1 MICSSAMEVVSWSR
15 PAPDLALPESELHI
29 WLAWLDVEPQELA
42 RFSSYLNKD
51 EFSRAERFVFPR
63 DRDHFI
69 VARGRLRELLGKYLH
84 CPPNDVQFKTGRYG
98 KLSLLDDRDPL
109 RFNLSHSHGL
119 ALYGFCMGR
128 ELGIDTEKI
137 RPEFAGEG
145 IAERYFSATEQ
156 RELAELP
163 QELRDT
169 AFFLCWT
176 RKEAYIKAHGDG
188 LQIALDSFDVSL
200 KPGEPETLRSADSD
214 RWSMRSFTLAP
225 EFVAAIIV
233 EGEIPSIRF
242 WRAVTDHEHA
252 APVATETE

>member
-15 PAPDLALPESELHI
+15 PAQDLVLREDDLHI
-29 WLAWLDVEPQELA
+29 WLAWLDVEPQERA
-42 RFSSYLNKD
+42 RLCSYLTKD
-51 EFSRAERFVFPR
+51 EVSRAERFVFPR

-84 CPPNDVQFKTGRYG
+84 CPPNDVQFKMGRYG
-98 KLSLLDDRDPL
+98 KLSLVDERDPL

-119 ALYGFCMGR
+119 AIYGFCVGR
-128 ELGIDTEKI
+128 EVGIDTEKI

-145 IAERYFSATEQ
+145 IAERYFSVTEQ
-156 RELAELP
+156 HELAELP

-200 KPGEPETLRSADSD
+200 KPGEPETLRSADSG
-214 RWSMRSFTLAP
+214 RWRMRSFAPAP
-225 EFVAAIIV
+225 EFVATIVV
-233 EGEIPSIRF
+233 EGEIPSVRY
-242 WRAVTDHEHA
+242 WSAATDNVRVPQGAGEA
-252 APVATETE
+252 E

>member
-1 MICSSAMEVVSWSR
+1 MICSSAMEAVSWSR
-15 PAPDLALPESELHI
+15 PAQALALQEDELHI
-29 WLAWLDVEPQELA
+29 WLAWLDVEPQERTRLC
-42 RFSSYLNKD
+42 SYLNKD
-51 EFSRAERFVFPR
+51 EVSRAQRFIFPR

-84 CPPNDVQFKTGRYG
+84 CPPNAVQFKTGRYG
-98 KLSLLDDRDPL
+98 KLSLLDDRDQL

-119 ALYGFCMGR
+119 ALYGFCMAR

-137 RPEFAGEG
+137 RPQFAGEG
-145 IAERYFSATEQ
+145 IAERYFSETEQ

-163 QELRDT
+163 KELRDT

-200 KPGEPETLRSADSD
+200 KPGEPETLRSVDSG
-214 RWSMRSFTLAP
+214 RWSMRSFTPAP
-225 EFVAAIIV
+225 EFVAAIIA
-233 EGEIPSIRF
+233 EGKIQSTRF
-242 WRAVTDHEHA
+242 LKYDD
-252 APVATETE
+252 